1 MKNIS
6 VKAKNNLAERLTLYN
21 LNLVDFINSL
31 PKEVE
36 IHSIGYELL
45 SRGTNMIINFNE
57 MKRTKDRSLYEKYI
71 RYTQR
76 ICAES
81 QFLFLKLLHNGADKK
96 EIGYFTDELSNYNNL
111 FYKKLAA

>member
-6 VKAKNNLAERLTLYN
+6 VKVRNNLAERLTMYN

-31 PKEVE
+31 PKEAE
-36 IHSIGYELL
+36 INTIGYELL

-57 MKRTKDRSLYEKYI
+57 MKRTKDKSSYERYI
-71 RYTQR
+71 SYTQR

-96 EIGYFTDELSNYNNL
+96 EIGYFTDELSNYNNI
-111 FYKKLAA
+111 FYRKLAA